1 MGRLGLIIPAKVIN
15 IALLKLNC
23 LMMHCSYIKIKIGT
37 KPYGCILFL
46 FRLIG
51 R

>member
-1 MGRLGLIIPAKVIN
+1 MTAKVIN
-15 IALLKLNC
+15 NALFKLKC
-23 LMMHCSYIKIKIGT
+23 SMMHCSYIKIKIGT

-46 FRLIG
+46 FRIIG